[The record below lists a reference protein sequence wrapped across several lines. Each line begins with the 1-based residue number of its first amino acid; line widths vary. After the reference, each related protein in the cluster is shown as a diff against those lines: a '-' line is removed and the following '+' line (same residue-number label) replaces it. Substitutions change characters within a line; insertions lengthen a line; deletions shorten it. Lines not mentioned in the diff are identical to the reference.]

1 MNMQNAQEMKHQKMH
16 ERSLPANTRLW
27 WNEQHSEP
35 MAWSRAQNTSRIPRH
50 IEFRLNSYY
59 WVLILGFSLMD
70 IMRGVEFSK

>member
-50 IEFRLNSYY
+50 IEF
-59 WVLILGFSLMD
+59 
-70 IMRGVEFSK
+70 